1 MTDSKEQEELSME
14 EILASIRKIIS
25 EKEEE
30 PLADEDES
38 VAEDDAEVKKESSPW
53 ATKPVWPWERGA
65 AAEDVSEE
73 TPEEPPEEEGGAE
86 EKVLELTQMIN
97 ENGTVVDLTAP
108 PEEESPEEAAPEP
121 TEELRATEAL
131 VRKRLIEGRTVEDLI
146 KDILRPLLKQWL
158 DDNLSGLVERLVKEE
173 SEKLSERARNL

>member
-1 MTDSKEQEELSME
+1 
-14 EILASIRKIIS
+14 
-25 EKEEE
+25 
-30 PLADEDES
+30 
-38 VAEDDAEVKKESSPW
+38 
-53 ATKPVWPWERGA
+53 
-65 AAEDVSEE
+65 
-73 TPEEPPEEEGGAE
+73 
-86 EKVLELTQMIN
+86 MIN

-108 PEEESPEEAAPEP
+108 PEEEPPEEAAPEP

-131 VRKRLIEGRTVEDLI
+131 VRKRLIEGRTVEGLI